1 MDAVEEV
8 LDLSKDAEVYFT
20 HVKRS
25 ANSTA
30 DLLAEGVNH

>member
-20 HVKRS
+20 CVKRS

-30 DLLAEGVNH
+30 DLLAESVKH